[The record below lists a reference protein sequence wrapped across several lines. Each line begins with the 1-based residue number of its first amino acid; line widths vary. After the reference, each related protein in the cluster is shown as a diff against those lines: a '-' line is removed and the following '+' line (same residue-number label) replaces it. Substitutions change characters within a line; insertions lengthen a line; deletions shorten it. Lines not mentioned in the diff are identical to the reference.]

1 MDINIDSLTDEQKEL
16 INSYRR
22 INGRLETL
30 QKQMEGI
37 QTETSRLLE
46 ELAELRNKENKKL
59 NNGKK

>member
-1 MDINIDSLTDEQKEL
+1 MDINIDALTEEQKEL

-59 NNGKK
+59 NNG